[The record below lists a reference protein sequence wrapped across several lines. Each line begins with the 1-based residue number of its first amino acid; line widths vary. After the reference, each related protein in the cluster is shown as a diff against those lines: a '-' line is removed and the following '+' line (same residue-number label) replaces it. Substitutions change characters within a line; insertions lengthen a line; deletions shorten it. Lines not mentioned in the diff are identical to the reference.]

1 MVWKCYDKPK
11 RSKPRNYTEKDAG
24 RIVCRVVGQGGDRD
38 KLRAEIEK
46 CLDLCDHER
55 IRQAILQALEKAS
68 ALTVAIS
75 TILAILSGITL
86 VTIVLSR
93 LPIVRVLLGTI
104 AKQLETQKLTL
115 EKGLLIEGELV
126 KILETLPKPK

>member
-1 MVWKCYDKPK
+1 
-11 RSKPRNYTEKDAG
+11 
-24 RIVCRVVGQGGDRD
+24 VVGQGGDRD